1 MRKCCFNPAVQRER
15 ELRGENIQR
24 GDKGRR
30 AEKKGT
36 KARSVHIF
44 PLKKVIRASNRK
56 GLPSQDSDAEN
67 VLRNSGKLE
76 RALGKASSFASNKKK
91 YIFYLQI
98 FRKNK
103 RILQSAKQGSMSNPL
118 SPLQLLLNGSS
129 KTSIGEAFELVFE
142 HRAASLEDSDKARIS
157 ELFKTTSEETEAVS
171 LCSLYFSKN
180 YRENC
185 TFLPLFSYFLCFLV
199 TSCN

>member
-76 RALGKASSFASNKKK
+76 RALGKASSFASNKKNIFFIYK
-91 YIFYLQI
+91 YLEKIKEFYKAQNKGQCPTHSHHCNCYSTGHRRPLSERRLSWSLSIVRRHLKTLTKLASQNFLRRLQKRPKLYLYVRYIFQKITVKTAHFSPYFPI
-98 FRKNK
+98 F
-103 RILQSAKQGSMSNPL
+103 
-118 SPLQLLLNGSS
+118 
-129 KTSIGEAFELVFE
+129 F
-142 HRAASLEDSDKARIS
+142 
-157 ELFKTTSEETEAVS
+157 VS
-171 LCSLYFSKN
+171 
-180 YRENC
+180 
-185 TFLPLFSYFLCFLV
+185 
-199 TSCN
+199 